1 MPQRA
6 RLTQQGEP
14 VTEQDKNAIKGN
26 LVPIMISLAK
36 PETSQLQVL
45 IGDALATIAGYD
57 FPERWP
63 TLVDVSGAGIRVGAA
78 LTVRSSLVA

>member
-1 MPQRA
+1 M
-6 RLTQQGEP
+6 TQQGEP

-36 PETSQLQVL
+36 PETSTLQVL

-63 TLVDVSGAGIRVGAA
+63 TLVDVSWDKIQTADAA
-78 LTVRSSLVA
+78 LTYRNWSAA